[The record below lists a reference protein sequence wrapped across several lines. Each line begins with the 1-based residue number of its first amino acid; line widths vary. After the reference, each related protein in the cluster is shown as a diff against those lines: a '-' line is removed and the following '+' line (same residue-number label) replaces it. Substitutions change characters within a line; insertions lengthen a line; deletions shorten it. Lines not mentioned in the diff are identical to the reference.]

1 MSKIFE
7 DAIADAKKLREVA
20 EENAKKAILEAV
32 TPRIREF
39 IEDQLLEDYTKEAD
53 EEMYED
59 DEETEDS
66 MEEEVVLDESSLNSL
81 IAMLGGEIQTDSLS
95 ESSFDSLTASVRAA
109 TNNLTEADKQK
120 LLNLADKINESANN
134 LANTNTNKEKPEME
148 KGEKF
153 YEVDLRA
160 LREAVEEEMNV
171 EDPDQKQTTLEEDTN
186 QTDDD
191 LDALINEISLM
202 IDLGDDEDGSL
213 REKLLDNNPN
223 LEGMLVDDEADEDVE
238 LSDEEETEEL
248 EDEGPELEDE
258 GPELELP
265 GDLESD
271 EDELSEVFDVDP
283 KMLRNEISKIK
294 DAISESTSN
303 NKNLKEAKNTIRQ
316 LRRSNRAQTEKLN
329 KYRGAVKTLREQLED
344 LNLFNAKLLYVNK
357 LLQNKGLTESHKK
370 SIIRALDEA
379 QSLVETKAL
388 YKSLTES
395 LSQPKKKLNESTKF
409 GSASRTT
416 TSSSSKDS
424 QTSNEF
430 KRWQN
435 LAGIK

>member
-1 MSKIFE
+1 
-7 DAIADAKKLREVA
+7 
-20 EENAKKAILEAV
+20 
-32 TPRIREF
+32 
-39 IEDQLLEDYTKEAD
+39 
-53 EEMYED
+53 
-59 DEETEDS
+59 
-66 MEEEVVLDESSLNSL
+66 
-81 IAMLGGEIQTDSLS
+81 
-95 ESSFDSLTASVRAA
+95 
-109 TNNLTEADKQK
+109 
-120 LLNLADKINESANN
+120 
-134 LANTNTNKEKPEME
+134 
-148 KGEKF
+148 
-153 YEVDLRA
+153 
-160 LREAVEEEMNV
+160 
-171 EDPDQKQTTLEEDTN
+171 
-186 QTDDD
+186 
-191 LDALINEISLM
+191 
-202 IDLGDDEDGSL
+202 
-213 REKLLDNNPN
+213 
-223 LEGMLVDDEADEDVE
+223 
-238 LSDEEETEEL
+238 
-248 EDEGPELEDE
+248 
-258 GPELELP
+258 
-265 GDLESD
+265 
-271 EDELSEVFDVDP
+271 
-283 KMLRNEISKIK
+283 MLRNEISKIK